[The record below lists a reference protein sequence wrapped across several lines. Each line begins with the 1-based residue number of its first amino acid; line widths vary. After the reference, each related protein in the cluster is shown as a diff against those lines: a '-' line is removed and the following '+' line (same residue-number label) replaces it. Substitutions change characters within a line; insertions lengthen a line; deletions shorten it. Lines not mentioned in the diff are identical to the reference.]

1 MDPDPLRLLET
12 AHPLRSRSISQG
24 TPKPRFTI
32 RPNYRLKRPLKLVH
46 KTVNNFIKFVDGP
59 TQMSRPRLVIED
71 RSGPRGWKKRE
82 GKKASGGSFAGTTGK
97 QPRTTT
103 TTRTIGGGMI
113 KGRSL
118 FLGQDGSDCYVCEVP
133 YILGCF
139 CRFAVETYTGRSLRR
154 VSR

>member
-1 MDPDPLRLLET
+1 VTVSFFHRACARFSIGAGKRERLSIPLVAFVPVLHIPNR
-12 AHPLRSRSISQG
+12 
-24 TPKPRFTI
+24 PRRRR
-32 RPNYRLKRPLKLVH
+32 RPRR
-46 KTVNNFIKFVDGP
+46 
-59 TQMSRPRLVIED
+59 RLVIED

-82 GKKASGGSFAGTTGK
+82 GKEASGGSFAGTTGK